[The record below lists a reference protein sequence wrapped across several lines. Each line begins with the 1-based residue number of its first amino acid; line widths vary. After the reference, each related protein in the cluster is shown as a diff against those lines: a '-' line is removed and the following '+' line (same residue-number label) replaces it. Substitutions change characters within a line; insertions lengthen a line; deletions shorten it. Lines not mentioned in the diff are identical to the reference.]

1 MLRSGTLLSAARK
14 RHSLSWERRRI
25 ATPFYQKERCGSGT
39 PFFRAGARAALFSP
53 SLSFLLFFFLFL
65 TFLFSP
71 WKGGGN
77 IFNKKTCKKKFL
89 NGTFVKVHIFWESH
103 KCLSYVESNLR
114 WGFRKILWPSQN
126 IWSLIIITKKL
137 VESKNYS
144 LGYAWHFHEFQIPI
158 FLKSDGVVEK
168 VTANKQDSFWWVGK
182 TRENSEK
189 QDSQFVKTCAK

>member
-1 MLRSGTLLSAARK
+1 MGALIVWPKIPHIPQNLFGQPAQLAQNFGIYRDIHIDYSNVLRSGTLSSAARE
-14 RHSLSWERRRI
+14 RHSLNWERRRS

-71 WKGGGN
+71 WKGWEN

-114 WGFRKILWPSQN
+114 WGFRKILFSEYMN
-126 IWSLIIITKKL
+126 F
-137 VESKNYS
+137 KN
-144 LGYAWHFHEFQIPI
+144 
-158 FLKSDGVVEK
+158 V
-168 VTANKQDSFWWVGK
+168 
-182 TRENSEK
+182 
-189 QDSQFVKTCAK
+189 